1 MVSRL
6 DAEFLAETL
15 ELAEQ
20 GASAVRPNPQVGAVV
35 VKGVRVIS
43 RGYHDHY
50 GGPHAEAVA
59 LERAGGQAE
68 GATVYCNLEP
78 CSYSAPDKHN
88 GPCTAKLID
97 AGVSRVIIGQ
107 LDPNPRVRGR
117 GVQQLRE
124 AGIEVDIAPDPA
136 LSWYANARFNTWH
149 SLGRPFITV
158 KLAQSLDGRIATRS
172 GDSRWISDIE
182 ARREVH
188 ALRAGH
194 DAVMV
199 GRATAERDDPQLTV
213 RHGELPDGH
222 SQPRAVVLDT
232 DCRLSPDSFLVRER
246 ANELTLVAGAEPTDG
261 ELRRRMETL
270 RGAGVQVLEVPRAAA
285 PGKGTP
291 GNGRPAASAAGLSLS
306 AALKALGDAGIQ
318 SVLVEGG
325 AALATSLLREA
336 LFDELR
342 LYIAPILLGGDG
354 VGIGTIGV
362 DHVAEALRL
371 EGVSQESREG
381 HLRISG
387 FREGWLAQT
396 RRTVEEV
403 RHVHR
408 VG

>member
-15 ELAEQ
+15 DLAEQ
-20 GASAVRPNPQVGAVV
+20 GGSAVRPNPQVGAVV
-35 VKGVRVIS
+35 VKGIRVIS

-59 LERAGGQAE
+59 LERAGSDAR

-97 AGVSRVIIGQ
+97 AGVSRVVIGQ

-136 LSWYANARFNTWH
+136 RSWYANARFNTWH
-149 SLGRPFITV
+149 SLGRPFVTV

-172 GDSRWISDIE
+172 GDSRWISDME

-213 RHGELPDGH
+213 RHGELPAGH

-246 ANELTLVAGAEPTDG
+246 AEELILVAGAGPTDR
-261 ELRRRMETL
+261 ELRRRMEAL
-270 RGAGVQVLEVPRAAA
+270 RGAGVEVLEVPRAAA
-285 PGKGTP
+285 PGAETP
-291 GNGRPAASAAGLSLS
+291 EGSAAGLALS
-306 AALKALGDAGIQ
+306 AALKALGEAGIQ

-325 AALATSLLREA
+325 AALATNLLREG

-381 HLRISG
+381 HLRILG

>member
-15 ELAEQ
+15 DLAEE
-20 GASAVRPNPQVGAVV
+20 GGSAVRPNPQVGAVV
-35 VKGVRVIS
+35 VKGVRLIS

-59 LERAGGQAE
+59 LERAGGEAE

-88 GPCTAKLID
+88 GPCTAKLIQ
-97 AGVSRVIIGQ
+97 AGVARVVIGQ

-136 LSWYANARFNTWH
+136 VSWYANARFNTWH
-149 SLGRPFITV
+149 SLGRPFVTV

-172 GDSRWISDIE
+172 GDSRWISDLA

-188 ALRAGH
+188 ALRAAH

-213 RHGELPDGH
+213 RHGELPAGH
-222 SQPRAVVLDT
+222 SQPRAVVIDT
-232 DCRLSPDSFLVRER
+232 MCRLSPDSFLVRER
-246 ANELTLVAGAEPTDG
+246 PEDLIILVGAAPIDVEA
-261 ELRRRMETL
+261 RRRMEAL
-270 RGAGVQVLEVPRAAA
+270 RSSGVQVLEVPREC
-285 PGKGTP
+285 GD
-291 GNGRPAASAAGLSLS
+291 AGGVSLS
-306 AALKALGDAGIQ
+306 AALAALGDAGIQ

-325 AALATSLLREA
+325 AVLATTLLREG

-354 VGIGTIGV
+354 IGIGTIGV

-371 EGVSQESREG
+371 EGVRQESREG
-381 HLRISG
+381 HVRILG
-387 FREGWLAQT
+387 FREGWLAET
-396 RRTVEEV
+396 RRAVEEV